1 MKKRMLKIYS
11 GLVGN
16 GTTTGLAKVATDAQT
31 ALGIDNKIQK
41 YEPFIMTNSTD
52 ITQVG
57 TLTKPTQR
65 LTIGKNANGVAKT
78 DLQEYATLQ
87 EVSDLNTAIS
97 AIANPR
103 YTFWTGT
110 GDVNS
115 VEITSPTLATNKTYY
130 GIYTLTGSG
139 VLTGVTFHSPST
151 ITGQTYYLRIV
162 NSRAVATTI
171 TLPNTTGHIHNAG
184 TGISLAAGKH
194 ITIALITN
202 GTNYEWQ
209 VSEQLTQYA

>member
-1 MKKRMLKIYS
+1 MKTKSIQFY
-11 GLVGN
+11 N
-16 GTTTGLAKVATDAQT
+16 GIITGLSTAPSPAQMAVGINNKV
-31 ALGIDNKIQK
+31 QK
-41 YEPFIMTNSTD
+41 YEPFIMTDATE

-65 LTIGKNANGVAKT
+65 LTIGKNPDGVAMT

-87 EVSDLNTAIS
+87 EVSELNTAIS

-115 VEITSPTLATNKTYY
+115 VEITSNTLATNKTYY

-139 VLTGVTFHSPST
+139 VLTGVAFHSPST

-202 GTNYEWQ
+202 GTTYEWQ